1 MYSLAHAHC
10 SRPTEVEVS
19 CYGYE
24 GIDAVKEALAAG
36 LQKSTEEMPIRVS
49 YLPAII
55 LAHVRTYSTYSICS
69 PPPPPQI
76 NLIAPP
82 HYVMTTTTL
91 DKPEGIAALNASI
104 QIIKDSIEEQDGG
117 HFNVKVE
124 VRTYACKL
132 LLLMLWH

>member
-1 MYSLAHAHC
+1 
-10 SRPTEVEVS
+10 
-19 CYGYE
+19 
-24 GIDAVKEALAAG
+24 
-36 LQKSTEEMPIRVS
+36 MP
-49 YLPAII
+49 P
-55 LAHVRTYSTYSICS
+55 

-124 VRTYACKL
+124 VRTYARKL

>member
-1 MYSLAHAHC
+1 MSVFVHSTVHPA
-10 SRPTEVEVS
+10 EVEVS

-24 GIDAVKEALAAG
+24 GIDAVKEALTAG
-36 LQKSTEEMPIRVS
+36 LAKSTEEMPIKVS
-49 YLPAII
+49 CHPQLSDTVPQHNVH
-55 LAHVRTYSTYSICS
+55 L
-69 PPPPPQI
+69 PPQI

-124 VRTYACKL
+124 VGCSCAA
-132 LLLMLWH
+132 